1 MYLYFCLEPPT
12 SEPFRFFLPAF
23 VSQFQGARTWHSHW
37 SEGSLCSYLVF
48 VYVCGRVLSLC
59 SLLLLTTHVRLP
71 LFPDAWTNGHFL
83 SRVIQFTGGT
93 VGEELWAPSFPR
105 TPGYL
110 SSSSFPFLRAQG
122 ESWSSLGQ
130 ILRPSFFKTFSYDVW
145 GFSQKSQK
153 DRKATFVSTLAI
165 VFPEAMCPER
175 TTGLHEG
182 QWGGQARR
190 KPRRRKYYNSIHPNS
205 IRTGKMSCLTSQLVF
220 QCLARDDFSN
230 VY

>member
-1 MYLYFCLEPPT
+1 MWGYLSAQTLG
-12 SEPFRFFLPAF
+12 
-23 VSQFQGARTWHSHW
+23 Q
-37 SEGSLCSYLVF
+37 
-48 VYVCGRVLSLC
+48 
-59 SLLLLTTHVRLP
+59 
-71 LFPDAWTNGHFL
+71 TNGHFL

-130 ILRPSFFKTFSYDVW
+130 ILHLSFFKIFSYDVW
-145 GFSQKSQK
+145 GFSQNSQK

-165 VFPEAMCPER
+165 VFPEAMCPEL
-175 TTGLHEG
+175 TTGFHEG
-182 QWGGQARR
+182 QCGGPGRR
-190 KPRRRKYYNSIHPNS
+190 KPTRKKSHNSIHSNS
-205 IRTGKMSCLTSQLVF
+205 IQTGKMSCLISQLVF
-220 QCLARDDFSN
+220 QCLARDDFSS